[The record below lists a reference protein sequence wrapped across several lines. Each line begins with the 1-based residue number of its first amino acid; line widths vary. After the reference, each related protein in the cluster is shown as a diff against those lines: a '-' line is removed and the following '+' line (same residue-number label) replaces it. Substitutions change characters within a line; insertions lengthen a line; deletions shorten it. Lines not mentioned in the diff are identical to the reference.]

1 MATVMMARSP
11 KRCSQVYSRFSH
23 KMSSGSGAS
32 KMSRAYRF
40 LQAPGGRCHQQHTS
54 FPRQHKRHG
63 AAAPAQAPSGR
74 RHQQH
79 TSFPQGSTSG
89 TGRLPLHRHR
99 VAAVISSAS
108 CSCSSHK
115 QQGPAAPACSHAFTV
130 RHSAHQGVAA
140 PAAKNC
146 LLLCKGSGL
155 VVQTPP
161 DAERYCAAEHTAS
174 CWRTHM
180 QESTQKVHGAS
191 QTQTCWH
198 PEHT

>member
-40 LQAPGGRCHQQHTS
+40 LQAPG
-54 FPRQHKRHG
+54 
-63 AAAPAQAPSGR
+63 GR

-161 DAERYCAAEHTAS
+161 DAESPCAAEHTAS